1 MAVDP
6 LTPIVRTVLGSD
18 APMPVLS
25 PHPADAVLS
34 CGALRETARRDLR
47 RARSSG
53 GVS

>member
-6 LTPIVRTVLGSD
+6 LTGFVRTGLGPD

-25 PHPADAVLS
+25 PHLADAVLS
-34 CGALRETARRDLR
+34 CGALPETARRGRR
-47 RARSSG
+47 RARSPG